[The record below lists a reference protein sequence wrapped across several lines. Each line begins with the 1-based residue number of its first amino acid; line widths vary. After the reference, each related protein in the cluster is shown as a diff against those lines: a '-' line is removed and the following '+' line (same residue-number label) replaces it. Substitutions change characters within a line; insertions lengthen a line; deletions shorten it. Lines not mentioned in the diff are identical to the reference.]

1 MRFRPMLLLIFS
13 FLFIASLSH
22 RKLNSMN
29 ITCTQKKAVERL
41 CMYGLHALTFDCTYI
56 IIHQRLSSWL
66 VMTCKS
72 YGLETLGKSK
82 FKRTSQLLF
91 PKRENLIFCWFVRS
105 CFFLGRSV
113 GRCFHP
119 QSERHKLKS
128 INNLWKSL
136 TCGITKYICVC
147 VCVSWYS
154 SVRIFTLNFNS
165 QPAIVYT
172 QTRIC
177 FHIKT
182 ILGQIH

>member
-1 MRFRPMLLLIFS
+1 
-13 FLFIASLSH
+13 
-22 RKLNSMN
+22 
-29 ITCTQKKAVERL
+29 
-41 CMYGLHALTFDCTYI
+41 
-56 IIHQRLSSWL
+56 
-66 VMTCKS
+66 MTCKS

-91 PKRENLIFCWFVRS
+91 PKRENSIFCWFVRS

-147 VCVSWYS
+147 VCAGIAVSAFS
-154 SVRIFTLNFNS
+154 LLTLTPN
-165 QPAIVYT
+165 QIVYT